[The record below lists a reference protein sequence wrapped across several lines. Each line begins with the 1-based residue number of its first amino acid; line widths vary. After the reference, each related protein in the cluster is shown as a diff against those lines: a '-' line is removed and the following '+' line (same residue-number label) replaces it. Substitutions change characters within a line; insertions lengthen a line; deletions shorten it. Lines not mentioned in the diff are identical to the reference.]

1 MQDILFIT
9 VSLGIIAVVI
19 FVLRKNKQVKAERNR
34 LLNASFPEEW
44 KSILNEKVLFYRKLT
59 SEEKSLFEKQIARF
73 LSDKKI
79 EAVDTTI
86 DDTVRLLVAASAV
99 IQTFAF
105 PNFNYPSVRTV
116 LIYPGSFDEDFNTEK
131 HKNHQQFITGMV
143 GNKGLK
149 GTVILSK
156 PDLLAGY
163 NGSRTKH
170 NVGIHEFV
178 HLLDGTDG
186 EIDGVPERLL
196 ENSYVGSW
204 LFEIKDEMEKIMK
217 GKSDI
222 NPYGLTNNA
231 EFLAVV
237 SEYFFSSPKIFE
249 KKHPDLYNY
258 LVDIFDQE
266 PE

>member
-1 MQDILFIT
+1 MQTALFIFVSVLLIGVILF
-9 VSLGIIAVVI
+9 VSNSQRKKKQEKQD
-19 FVLRKNKQVKAERNR
+19 VLDLDFSK
-34 LLNASFPEEW
+34 EW
-44 KSILNEKVLFYRKLT
+44 KSILNSKVLFYRNLNK
-59 SEEKSLFEKQIARF
+59 EDKELFERQLLRF
-73 LSDKKI
+73 LSDKNI

-86 DDTVRLLVAASAV
+86 DDTVRLMVASSAV
-99 IQTFAF
+99 IPTFAF

-116 LIYPGSFDEDFNTEK
+116 LIYPGSFDEDFNTVK

-156 PDLLAGY
+156 PDLLAAY
-163 NGSRTKH
+163 NGSRSKH

-186 EIDGVPERLL
+186 DIDGVPERLL

-204 LFEIKDEMEKIMK
+204 LFEIKEEMEAVMNR
-217 GKSDI
+217 KSDI

-237 SEYFFSSPKIFE
+237 SEYFFSSPKNFK
-249 KKHPDLYNY
+249 KKHPDLYKY
-258 LVDIFDQE
+258 MVDIFDQE
-266 PE
+266 L

>member
-1 MQDILFIT
+1 MQTLLFII
-9 VSLGIIAVVI
+9 VSVLVIAVIIYVSNSQ
-19 FVLRKNKQVKAERNR
+19 NKKKKQQQN
-34 LLNASFPEEW
+34 LLYSEFSQEW
-44 KSILNEKVLFYRKLT
+44 KSILMQKILFYRNLDAEDK
-59 SEEKSLFEKQIARF
+59 ELFEKQLLRF
-73 LSDKKI
+73 LATKKI
-79 EAVDTTI
+79 EAVSTSI
-86 DDTVRLLVAASAV
+86 DDTVRLMVASSAV
-99 IQTFAF
+99 IPTFAF

-116 LIYPGSFDEDFNTEK
+116 LIYPGSFDEDFNTVK

-156 PDLLAGY
+156 PDLLAAY

-186 EIDGVPERLL
+186 DIDGIPERLM

-204 LFEIKDEMEKIMK
+204 LFEIKDEMEVIMK
-217 GKSDI
+217 RKSDI

-237 SEYFFSSPKIFE
+237 SEYFFSSPKSFK
-249 KKHPDLYNY
+249 KKHPDLYEY

-266 PE
+266 L